1 MFIEKFIDKEFR
13 FSLIRALPLSLKLP
27 KLCCLSLFT
36 TGVRLPGKLGLSD
49 WLIHLLSSFLP
60 WVKGF
65 SSCKPK
71 GFPIQPGGEGVE
83 WKSNEL
89 QSNYLPVLAL
99 RGDGPPSS
107 LLGESRGKCQSRICP
122 ITILSSI

>member
-27 KLCCLSLFT
+27 KLCLSLFT

-60 WVKGF
+60 RVKGF

-83 WKSNEL
+83 WIVKNSTTEL
-89 QSNYLPVLAL
+89 FCIFSCLSF
-99 RGDGPPSS
+99 GK
-107 LLGESRGKCQSRICP
+107 GEEVEKYFH
-122 ITILSSI
+122 